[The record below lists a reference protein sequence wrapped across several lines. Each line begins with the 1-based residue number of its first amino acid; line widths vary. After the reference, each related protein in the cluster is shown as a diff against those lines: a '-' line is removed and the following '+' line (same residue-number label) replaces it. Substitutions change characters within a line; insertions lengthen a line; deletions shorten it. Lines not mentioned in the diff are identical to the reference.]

1 MWGAN
6 ADQSVEV
13 REFMD
18 TIKEKVEEL
27 VDTILESTE
36 YQSFQEAERQ
46 VRNVPGLADKIK
58 AFSWENYEI
67 QNQETEDLDGEMEA
81 FVERYQEFRKD
92 AIVDQYLERELRMC
106 RMLQEIHARLTDIM
120 DFVI

>member
-106 RMLQEIHARLTDIM
+106 RMLQELHARLTDIM

>member
-1 MWGAN
+1 MWGACR
-6 ADQSVEV
+6 ARSGSEKI
-13 REFMD
+13 MD

-46 VRNVPGLADKIK
+46 VRKVPGLADKIRE
-58 AFSWENYEI
+58 FCWENYEI

-81 FVERYQEFRKD
+81 FVERYRDFRKD
-92 AIVDQYLERELRMC
+92 NVVDEYLERELRMC

>member
-1 MWGAN
+1 MWGACR
-6 ADQSVEV
+6 AHSGSEKI
-13 REFMD
+13 MD

-46 VRNVPGLADKIK
+46 VRMVPGLADKIK

-81 FVERYQEFRKD
+81 FVERYRDFRKD
-92 AIVDQYLERELRMC
+92 NVVDEYLERELRMC
-106 RMLQEIHARLTDIM
+106 RMIQEIHARLTDIM

>member
-1 MWGAN
+1 MWGACR
-6 ADQSVEV
+6 ARIGSEKI
-13 REFMD
+13 MD

-46 VRNVPGLADKIK
+46 VRKVPGLADKIRE
-58 AFSWENYEI
+58 FCWENYEI
-67 QNQETEDLDGEMEA
+67 QNQETEDLDGEVEA
-81 FVERYQEFRKD
+81 FEERYRDFRKD
-92 AIVDQYLERELRMC
+92 NVVDEYLERELRMC

>member
-1 MWGAN
+1 
-6 ADQSVEV
+6 
-13 REFMD
+13 MD

-36 YQSFQEAERQ
+36 YQNFQEAERQ
-46 VRNVPGLADKIK
+46 VRMIPGLADKIK

-67 QNQETEDLDGEMEA
+67 QNQETEDLNEEMKA
-81 FVERYQEFRKD
+81 FEERYRDFRKD
-92 AIVDQYLERELRMC
+92 NVVEEYLEQELRMC
-106 RMLQEIHARLTDIM
+106 RMIQEIHARITDIM

>member
-36 YQSFQEAERQ
+36 YQNFQEAERQ

>member
-67 QNQETEDLDGEMEA
+67 QNQETEDLGGEMEA
-81 FVERYQEFRKD
+81 FVGRYQEFRKD

>member
-1 MWGAN
+1 M
-6 ADQSVEV
+6 
-13 REFMD
+13 
-18 TIKEKVEEL
+18 
-27 VDTILESTE
+27 
-36 YQSFQEAERQ
+36 
-46 VRNVPGLADKIK
+46 RNVPGLADKIK